1 MSAINGFR
9 IVGICYQDT
18 VIKVTKNSQK
28 IAYCVLKILNSENK
42 KVPIIAFNETAV
54 RLDYFGKK
62 GNLLQISGTIN
73 TSEKL
78 TSDSTLQLHVDLV
91 ANEISIINL
100 AKREKLSDRDF
111 SDLFKLYE
119 LPKFIPSLKEVKKS
133 GN

>member
-9 IVGICYQDT
+9 IVGVCYQDT
-18 VIKVTKNSQK
+18 ILKLTKNNQK
-28 IAYCVLKILNSENK
+28 IAYCVIKVLNSENK
-42 KVPIIAFNETAV
+42 KVPIIAFNDTAV
-54 RLDYFGKK
+54 RLDYLGKK
-62 GNLLQISGTIN
+62 GNMLQILGTIN

-78 TSDSTLQLHVDLV
+78 TSNSTLQLHVDLV

-119 LPKFIPSLKEVKKS
+119 LPKFIPSLKEVKKE
-133 GN
+133 